1 MSIIS
6 LIKLIAI
13 GAGMFYYYR
22 LMDENNGYY
31 ISLPVIGAFI
41 VLLGMS
47 FTLDAVAAVIFLFML
62 NIFLYFIFTF
72 MVQVDTII
80 SISYLV
86 INLLADMGSRFGLFG
101 SSISIIVLVISTVI
115 YWLLQYIDVDFVIA
129 VLKWGFFSVVL
140 GVIWTMAREKFLLYL
155 NISIFIFEIIM

>member
-1 MSIIS
+1 M
-6 LIKLIAI
+6 AQ
-13 GAGMFYYYR
+13 G
-22 LMDENNGYY
+22 
-31 ISLPVIGAFI
+31 
-41 VLLGMS
+41 
-47 FTLDAVAAVIFLFML
+47 
-62 NIFLYFIFTF
+62 
-72 MVQVDTII
+72 DTMI
-80 SISYLV
+80 SISYLL

-155 NISIFIFEIIM
+155 LANFGNLPI